1 VTFLHVQQ
9 RERLAG
15 HGLLTAFLA
24 AGYEKTHRVATVGF

>member
-24 AGYEKTHRVATVGF
+24 AGYEKMLTPIQY